1 MTLTLPRTDRPSTP
15 KASVHRARAA
25 SVARESKIAVWD
37 VDNVFPSLERTLEH
51 PVEGRVRTLRSPIF
65 LDGERDDADMTAP
78 PALDEHGPALR
89 ASFAR
94 QKP

>member
-1 MTLTLPRTDRPSTP
+1 MRHL
-15 KASVHRARAA
+15 
-25 SVARESKIAVWD
+25 
-37 VDNVFPSLERTLEH
+37 SLERTLEH

-89 ASFAR
+89 ARLAR